1 MSSNIPLIETL
12 QDAVILKPASGGVA
26 SAKPV
31 VSVVT
36 VCFNPLRNG
45 REMLFAKNL
54 DSVQQQ
60 TGVSVEHI
68 IVDGASDDG
77 TLDFINRYDN
87 ARHDMCLLSKG
98 DSGIYD
104 AMNRGIALAQ
114 GKYVTF
120 LNSDEFYHCPEGLAL
135 SVKALEKSR
144 CTFSFAPIV
153 PEGSRF
159 GHRLH
164 RHPEH
169 HLHRILIFPTIPHQ
183 SMLYLRSALVELGG
197 YDPTYLM
204 GGDHDL
210 TLRLIA
216 ARKKACFVNTAFVTF
231 ASGGFSTQNVA
242 LKLREK
248 ERRVRNFHREV
259 FGVEFSDEEIE
270 TLVRRYRYPP
280 RYLSVYVASQ
290 HLIRRTFV
298 AGLPKTIRQSL
309 VCHFNFWKY
318 YLKCLLSI

>member
-1 MSSNIPLIETL
+1 MKSSDILSAQTL
-12 QDAVILKPASGGVA
+12 QNEVLLKPGKTPQAAPDVT
-26 SAKPV
+26 
-31 VSVVT
+31 VVT
-36 VCFNPLRNG
+36 VCYNPLKAG
-45 REMLFAKNL
+45 REELLRQNL
-54 DSVQQQ
+54 HSVQQQ
-60 TGVSVEHI
+60 TGVLVEHLI
-68 IVDGASDDG
+68 IDGASTDG
-77 TLDFINRYDN
+77 TLELISKYHNTNYDI
-87 ARHDMCLLSKG
+87 RILSLP
-98 DSGIYD
+98 DNGIYD
-104 AMNRGIALAQ
+104 AMNRGIALAK

-120 LNSDEFYHCPEGLAL
+120 LNSDDYYHRNDGLAL
-135 SVKALEKSR
+135 SVKALEQSG

-159 GHRLH
+159 SHRLH